1 MSKLVEH
8 KSSFKDTPKDG
19 SWYELPDSQFIR
31 WNLEID
37 MWDWM
42 FVRDGKALDSANVA
56 DGTELFGY
64 KS

>member
-1 MSKLVEH
+1 MNELVEH

-19 SWYELPDSQFIR
+19 SWFIR

-42 FVRDGKALDSANVA
+42 IVRDGEALDSAHVA